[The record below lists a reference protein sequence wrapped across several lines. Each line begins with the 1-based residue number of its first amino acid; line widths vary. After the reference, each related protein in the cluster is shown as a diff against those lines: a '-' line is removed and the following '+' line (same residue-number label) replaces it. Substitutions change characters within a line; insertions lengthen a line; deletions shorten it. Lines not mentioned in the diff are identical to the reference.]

1 LNTNRLY
8 QLSYDNTGKL
18 QVTFLNNS
26 FKIRYLESIQLNP
39 DETISGKFS
48 KTFPEENN
56 PFMHNTWDISNDL
69 TLSNYKYQS
78 IASRYY
84 SIVTIHSDYA
94 IQFADYDKNEVLL
107 PFAKFVS

>member
-1 LNTNRLY
+1 
-8 QLSYDNTGKL
+8 
-18 QVTFLNNS
+18 
-26 FKIRYLESIQLNP
+26 
-39 DETISGKFS
+39 
-48 KTFPEENN
+48 
-56 PFMHNTWDISNDL
+56 MHNTWDINSDL

-84 SIVTIHSDYA
+84 SIVTIYSDYA